1 MKLALSY
8 FSTRTPTFAVVSER
22 PAPTMQMVTRASI
35 VEVFGAEL
43 YGQRRF

>member
-8 FSTRTPTFAVVSER
+8 FSTRTPTFAAVSDR
-22 PAPTMQMVTRASI
+22 PTPASHGITRATIS
-35 VEVFGAEL
+35 ELFGAEL